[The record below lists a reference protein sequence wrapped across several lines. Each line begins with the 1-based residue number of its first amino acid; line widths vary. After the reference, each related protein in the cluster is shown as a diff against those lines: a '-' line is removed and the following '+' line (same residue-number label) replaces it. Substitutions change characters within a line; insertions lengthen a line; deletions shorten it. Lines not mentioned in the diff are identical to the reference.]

1 MKLISWNV
9 NGLRACVKK
18 DFMASFAALDADIF
32 CVQETKLQHHAGQID
47 LDLPGYHQFW
57 NSAEKKGYSGVAIFT
72 KVEPLSVTYGLGIEE
87 HDHEG
92 RVITAEFESFYLV
105 CCYTPNSKDRLARL
119 DYRMEWEDD
128 IRAYLCELDAKKPV
142 VYCGDLNVAHEE
154 IDIKNPKSNRM
165 NPGFSDEE
173 RAKMTQLLESGF
185 TDTFRYLYPDK
196 TGAYS
201 WWSYRFNARKNNA
214 GWRIDYFIVSD
225 RLRDKIRSADIWSE
239 VMGSDHCPVVLEL
252 DIAD

>member
-92 RVITAEFESFYLV
+92 RVITAEFEGFYLV
-105 CCYTPNSKDRLARL
+105 CCYTPNSQDGLKRL
-119 DYRMEWEDD
+119 DYRMTWEDAF
-128 IRAYLCELDAKKPV
+128 RADSDGQGKARRALRRSERCPQ
-142 VYCGDLNVAHEE
+142 GDRPE
-154 IDIKNPKSNRM
+154 KSQDQ
-165 NPGFSDEE
+165 PPQS
-173 RAKMTQLLESGF
+173 
-185 TDTFRYLYPDK
+185 
-196 TGAYS
+196 
-201 WWSYRFNARKNNA
+201 
-214 GWRIDYFIVSD
+214 
-225 RLRDKIRSADIWSE
+225 RLH
-239 VMGSDHCPVVLEL
+239 G
-252 DIAD
+252 